1 MNNNRRS
8 RWSLVVDD
16 PSVPGLINAMTQ
28 ENIAFFGLHCPSAI
42 TAEFQVLHRDIA
54 AVKAILEKRGSTVR
68 QCKPYGPHILFAR
81 LFHRR
86 WLWVNALLWTV
97 VLLVSSLFVWRIEVD
112 GNVEVTDG
120 EILRTMEQL
129 HAGIG
134 SFWPRFDGEALQ
146 TQMLLDMPELQW
158 VGINYGAGLVRVTVR
173 EREIAPELTDNREPM
188 NIIAKTDGV
197 VSHISALQGQTKVA
211 EGEAVEKGQLLISGF
226 AESPTGAAR
235 KVHALGTV
243 EARTYRTLSV
253 KQPAAVTQKAYTGRK
268 SYKIS
273 LNFMGKRVNLYFG
286 SSFSGATCDKITM
299 DYHLCMDGVFAL
311 PVGLTVEEY
320 VYYEQQPRQIS
331 PEQQE
336 NAAKQ
341 ALMDNLNASLE
352 DGEQVLHT
360 DFAATHRPEGVM
372 VTVRAEVLEEIGEEV
387 PLTQEHEE
395 EQIVGDELAND

>member
-28 ENIAFFGLHCPSAI
+28 ENIVFFGLRCPSAI
-42 TAEFQVLHRDIA
+42 TAEFQVLHKDIA
-54 AVKAILEKRGSTVR
+54 AVKAILGKRGSTVR
-68 QCKPYGPHILFAR
+68 QCKPYGPHILCVR
-81 LFHRR
+81 LFRR
-86 WLWVNALLWTV
+86 YWLWVNALLWTV

-112 GNVEVTDG
+112 GNAEVSRG
-120 EILRTMEQL
+120 EILRAMDHLQ
-129 HAGIG
+129 AGIG
-134 SFWPRFDGEALQ
+134 SFWPRFDSEALQ
-146 TQMLLDMPELQW
+146 TQMLLDIPELQW

-173 EREIAPELTDNREPM
+173 EREVAPEVTDNREPID
-188 NIIAKTDGV
+188 IIAKTDGI
-197 VSHISALQGQTKVA
+197 VSHISALQGQTKVT

-226 AESPTGAAR
+226 AESPTGTAR

-243 EARTYRTLSV
+243 EARTNHTLSV
-253 KQPAAVTQKAYTGRK
+253 KQPATVWQKVYTGKK

-311 PVGLTVEEY
+311 PVSLTVEEY
-320 VYYEQQPRQIS
+320 VDYELQPRQIS

-341 ALMDNLNASLE
+341 ALTEYVNTSLE

-360 DFAATHRPEGVM
+360 DFAAMHRPEGVT
-372 VTVRAEVLEEIGEEV
+372 VTMMAEVLEEIGEEV
-387 PLTQEHEE
+387 PLTQELEE